1 VAGTFAR
8 IFNRQAAESTDIAGA
23 VDKLAKLSAT
33 YPDLQA
39 AAALQAALLRA
50 MYAAPAPVQ
59 PLDISAATAAT
70 RLAAR
75 TPLLHGVAL
84 PFREQDLRGLFLRL
98 CASARKQSESHASAA
113 TVLEE
118 AVRRGRLDLW
128 ALSHKLIGGA
138 GSTLGAALDAQ
149 ELPAALTMTLLRLA
163 LLPFLEQVAVQLAPL
178 RAGQAWQQ
186 GYCPSCGAWP
196 ILAEQ
201 RGLDQFRYLRCGLC
215 ADSWEVDRIWCVFCH
230 NRDHLQLGY
239 VQVEGEEQKQRAATC
254 DVCHGYLKL
263 RSTLTPLS
271 VPELLVEEVALVH
284 LDLIALEKGYAPP

>member
-1 VAGTFAR
+1 MAKTFAR
-8 IFNRQAAESTDIAGA
+8 IFKRQTADSATIAGA

-39 AAALQAALLRA
+39 AAALQAALLRT

-59 PLDISAATAAT
+59 SLDISAETAAI
-70 RLAAR
+70 RLIAG

-84 PFREQDLRGLFLRL
+84 PFREQDLRALFLRL
-98 CASARKQSESHASAA
+98 CASARNQSENHTSTAA
-113 TVLEE
+113 VLEQ
-118 AVRRGRLDLW
+118 AVQRGRLDLW
-128 ALSHKLIGGA
+128 ALSHRLIGGE
-138 GSTLGAALDAQ
+138 GSTLATDLDTQ
-149 ELPAALTMTLLRLA
+149 DLPAALTMTLLRLA

-178 RAGQAWQQ
+178 RAGQSWQQ

-201 RGLDQFRYLRCGLC
+201 RGLEQFRYLRCGLC
-215 ADSWEVDRIWCVFCH
+215 TDSWEVDRIWCVFCH

-254 DVCHGYLKL
+254 DVCHSYLKL

-271 VPELLVEEVALVH
+271 APELLVEEVALAH
-284 LDLIALEKGYAPP
+284 LDLIALDKGYAPP